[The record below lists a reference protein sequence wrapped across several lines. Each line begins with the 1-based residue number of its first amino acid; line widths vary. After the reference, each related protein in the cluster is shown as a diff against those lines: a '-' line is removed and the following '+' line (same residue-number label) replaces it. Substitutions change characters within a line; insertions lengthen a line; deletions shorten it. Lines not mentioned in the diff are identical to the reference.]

1 MCLNVIVPTFRC
13 DVKMLRS
20 ITALKSSDTGTSVQ
34 ILVVVDNPEAMK
46 QLRSSDAVHGHQDY
60 TPNHLVRVHINEVNL
75 GASAS
80 RNTGIAAS
88 CGDWLVLLDDDI
100 IPEVALLD
108 SYLGAIKRNPTA
120 HIFVGQTA
128 LPVPQ
133 SLMQQA
139 LMASQMTFFYDV
151 STRMKHP
158 PWGKH
163 TTSRLGPF
171 GSVIPDL
178 FAHTDTNAAGVTA
191 NLCVRGRI
199 SERVVWF
206 SDCYPRTGGGEDVDF
221 CLRIKDLLPLHV
233 RTEAVVAVPEAR
245 VLHPFWNNIS
255 RQVIGWALGDV
266 LCLSQLPMR

>member
-1 MCLNVIVPTFRC
+1 
-13 DVKMLRS
+13 MLRS

-34 ILVVVDNPEAMK
+34 ILIVVDNPEAMK
-46 QLRSSDAVHGHQDY
+46 QLSSSEAVNGLQDY
-60 TPNHLVRVHINEVNL
+60 TPKHLVRVHKNEANM

-88 CGDWLVLLDDDI
+88 CGDWLVLLDDDV

-151 STRMKHP
+151 SARMKHP
-158 PWGKH
+158 PWGKLIP
-163 TTSRLGPF
+163 SRLWSCGRAPRRIR
-171 GSVIPDL
+171 S
-178 FAHTDTNAAGVTA
+178 HTHTNAAGVTA

-206 SDCYPRTGGGEDVDF
+206 STCYPRTGGGEDVDF
-221 CLRIKDLLPLHV
+221 CLRIKDLLPFHV